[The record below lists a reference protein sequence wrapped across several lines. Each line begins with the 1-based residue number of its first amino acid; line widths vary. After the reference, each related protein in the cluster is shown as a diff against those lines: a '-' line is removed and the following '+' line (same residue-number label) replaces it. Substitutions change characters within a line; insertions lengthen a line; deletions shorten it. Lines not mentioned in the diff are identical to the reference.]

1 MIFVGTFHESHII
14 FLARK
19 KKNSQCYGEP
29 ISMPLTLRACVKI
42 FIAMFIVSQC
52 ASQLIASCFRESK
65 GMFIQDLRTLEI
77 NPSYK

>member
-19 KKNSQCYGEP
+19 KISQCYGKP
-29 ISMPLTLRACVKI
+29 ISMPLTLRACVNI